1 MFVNQ
6 KPSMKPTK
14 KPLFKRP
21 LLATAIGIAGLLC
34 MAASCQSFI
43 NTTEKTEYALA
54 QAADAG
60 MKSWATY
67 YKAATNNPAAINR
80 TLAGIEN
87 ELGQAAVEIQS
98 LFGMRARSHTVEIY
112 QVQIGWFIESCK
124 TLLGGAVQY
133 LKGSVTK
140 EILKNSVGPH
150 ALKRR

>member
-43 NTTEKTEYALA
+43 NTTQKTEYALA

-67 YKAATNNPAAINR
+67 YKAVTNNPAAFNR

-87 ELGQAAVEIQS
+87 DHVQVNALSIKVAAG
-98 LFGMRARSHTVEIY
+98 L
-112 QVQIGWFIESCK
+112 K
-124 TLLGGAVQY
+124 TLDTLTANAQTNSAVQPA
-133 LKGSVTK
+133 VTAA
-140 EILKNSVGPH
+140 LNSIAADVP
-150 ALKRR
+150 ALLTFIGTITSTTNVPVLP